1 MDILFMSAVN
11 GVFTVLA
18 TLPGITGVSKD
29 VGVPL
34 VVIDPGAAFRQLIVK
49 LTFSLLS

>member
-1 MDILFMSAVN
+1 MSAVN

-18 TLPGITGVSKD
+18 TIPGATGVSKV

-34 VVIDPGAAFRQLIVK
+34 VVIDPGAVFQLPDV
-49 LTFSLLS
+49 LTTYR

>member
-1 MDILFMSAVN
+1 MSAVN

-18 TLPGITGVSKD
+18 TLPGITGVFKD

-34 VVIDPGAAFRQLIVK
+34 VVIEPGAVFQQPGV
-49 LTFSLLS
+49 LTTYR

>member
-1 MDILFMSAVN
+1 MSAVN

-18 TLPGITGVSKD
+18 TLPGITGVSKV

-34 VVIDPGAAFRQLIVK
+34 VLLYIDPGAAFQQPGV
-49 LTFSLLS
+49 LTTYR